1 MLPCFDE
8 PSFKATFEI
17 SITHE
22 KRLTALSNMHLLKS
36 IYCNFRL
43 VKDHFAKSVKMS
55 TYLLAIAV
63 LDDFERVHRTT
74 RDTEKPIM
82 VSLSKKTLIK

>member
-1 MLPCFDE
+1 MTQFEPTNARKMLPCFDE

-36 IYCNFRL
+36 DPSENGSVLIE
-43 VKDHFAKSVKMS
+43 HF
-55 TYLLAIAV
+55 LLTK
-63 LDDFERVHRTT
+63 H
-74 RDTEKPIM
+74 
-82 VSLSKKTLIK
+82 LSSK